1 MKAFLTKHNSQL
13 SVNDSS
19 RNDFLHTELAPSYG
33 KLTSESIQAMD
44 DELKIMIAGTMKT
57 IANIQPENRSWDNIK
72 SALLQNPVIEA
83 DGDPIFKADSL
94 NKEGTNV
101 FKTDGSP
108 DDGIVQEVSS
118 SIEELLVTALC

>member
-33 KLTSESIQAMD
+33 KLTGESIQAMD

-83 DGDPIFKADSL
+83 DGDPVFKADSL